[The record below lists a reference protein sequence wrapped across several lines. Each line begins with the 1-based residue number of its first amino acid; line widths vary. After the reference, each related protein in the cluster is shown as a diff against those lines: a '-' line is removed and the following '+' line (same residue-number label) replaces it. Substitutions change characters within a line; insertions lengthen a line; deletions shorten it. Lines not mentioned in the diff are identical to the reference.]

1 MLIIPIIL
9 TVFPVMLYQVVLVLC
24 QRKSTSTHYFWTY
37 TMMIYVWLV
46 FSVTGIG
53 TVWDIISKGGLI
65 ETFQQA
71 NIGIIPFQSD
81 GLFTY
86 CMNVIM
92 LMPLGFLLPYIW
104 RNFRNPIKVALTGL
118 VFSVFIEFAQLPTN
132 RLIDID
138 DLLMNTLGAV
148 LGYVVWKMIGN
159 HFFNK
164 KEKQRTISLGN
175 FEPVIYL
182 VLACAS
188 NFLLYN
194 WTWFL

>member
-1 MLIIPIIL
+1 MILMLIIPIIL

-24 QRKSTSTHYFWTY
+24 KRKSTSTHYFWTY

-118 VFSVFIEFAQLPTN
+118 VFSVFIVVAVIGALLS
-132 RLIDID
+132 LIKLFNVDPIE
-138 DLLMNTLGAV
+138 A
-148 LGYVVWKMIGN
+148 IGGR
-159 HFFNK
+159 
-164 KEKQRTISLGN
+164 E
-175 FEPVIYL
+175 
-182 VLACAS
+182 
-188 NFLLYN
+188 
-194 WTWFL
+194 

>member
-1 MLIIPIIL
+1 
-9 TVFPVMLYQVVLVLC
+9 MLYQVVLLLC
-24 QRKSTSTHYFWTY
+24 KRKSTSTHYFWTY

-53 TVWDIISKGGLI
+53 SVWDIISKGGLI

-86 CMNVIM
+86 CMNIIM

-104 RNFRNPIKVALTGL
+104 KNFRNPIKVALTGL

-132 RLIDID
+132 RLVDID

-148 LGYVVWKMIGN
+148 LGYVVWKLIGN

-175 FEPVIYL
+175 SEPVIYL

-188 NFLLYN
+188 NFLL
-194 WTWFL
+194 